1 VAEPVGEWPASL
13 DRGVAGAPI
22 EGEARSGDLAVFAAT
37 ASGALACLIDGLGHG
52 PEAADAAELC
62 AATVREHA
70 QAPAEEL
77 LNACHTALIDT
88 RGVVMTA
95 AWFDLERSTL
105 SWAGV
110 GNVDAR
116 LVRAGP
122 ELREEVALVF
132 GGVLGFRMP
141 SVRPA
146 TMPLE
151 RGDLLVMI
159 TDGIDGAISPA
170 LAGGGTAQTM
180 AERIF
185 EMHSKGSDDAL
196 AVVVRYR

>member
-1 VAEPVGEWPASL
+1 VPELVGEWPASL
-13 DRGVAGAPI
+13 DRGEAGAPM
-22 EGEARSGDLAVFAAT
+22 EGEERSGDLAVFTPTAA
-37 ASGALACLIDGLGHG
+37 GALACLIDGLGHG
-52 PEAADAAELC
+52 PEAADAAEIC

-70 QAPAEEL
+70 EADAKEL
-77 LNACHTALIDT
+77 LNACHAALTET

-95 AWFDLERSTL
+95 AWFDLDRSTL

-116 LVRAGP
+116 LVRSGP
-122 ELREEVALVF
+122 DPREDVALVF
-132 GGVLGFRMP
+132 GGVLGYRMP
-141 SVRPA
+141 NVRPA
-146 TMPLE
+146 TMPLA

-170 LAGGGTAQTM
+170 LAGGGAAQTL

-185 EMHSKGSDDAL
+185 RMHARGTDDAL
-196 AVVVRYR
+196 TVVVRYR

>member
-1 VAEPVGEWPASL
+1 VAEWPAAL
-13 DRGVAGAPI
+13 DRGQAGAPI
-22 EGEARSGDLAVFAAT
+22 EGEERSGDLAVFVPTAA
-37 ASGALACLIDGLGHG
+37 GGLACVIDGLGHG
-52 PEAADAAELC
+52 PEAADAAEVC
-62 AATVREHA
+62 ATTVREHA
-70 QAPAEEL
+70 EAGAKEL
-77 LNACHTALIDT
+77 LNACHTALTDT

-105 SWAGV
+105 AWAGV

-116 LVRAGP
+116 LVRSGP

-132 GGVLGFRMP
+132 GGVLGYRMP
-141 SVRPA
+141 NVRPA

-159 TDGIDGAISPA
+159 TDGIEGAISPA
-170 LAGGGTAQTM
+170 LAGGGAAQKM

-185 EMHSKGSDDAL
+185 AMHAKGNDDAL
-196 AVVVRYR
+196 VVVIRYR

>member
-1 VAEPVGEWPASL
+1 VSEEWPASL
-13 DRGVAGAPI
+13 DRGIAGAAH
-22 EGEARSGDLAVFAAT
+22 EGETRSGDVAVFAPT
-37 ASGALACLIDGLGHG
+37 ARGGLVCVIDGLGHG

-62 AATVREHA
+62 ASVVRANAEAEATD
-70 QAPAEEL
+70 L
-77 LNACHTALIDT
+77 LEACHQALLET
-88 RGVVMTA
+88 RGAVMTA
-95 AWFDLERSTL
+95 AWFDLEAGRL

-116 LVRAGP
+116 LVRSGP

-132 GGVLGFRMP
+132 GGVLGYRMP
-141 SVRPA
+141 RVRPA

-170 LAGGGTAQTM
+170 LTGGGTAQ
-180 AERIF
+180 ALANRILDL
-185 EMHSKGSDDAL
+185 HGKGTDDSL
-196 AVVVRYR
+196 AVVLRYR